1 MDEFEGLMKLGM
13 CFEVEE
19 LKIQRFLIEVGK
31 CLIEDEILVKH
42 GFLVEEW
49 FLSEVGFLEDWS
61 FLLKQGFLL
70 EEGKLKPKN
79 QLKWRNLIQN
89 IIQTLSYPILSYLN
103 LS

>member
-31 CLIEDEILVKH
+31 CLIEDEILVED
-42 GFLVEEW
+42 GFLV
-49 FLSEVGFLEDWS
+49 EVGFLEDWS

-89 IIQTLSYPILSYLN
+89 IIQTLSYPILSYLI